1 MSKGEGGSQILF
13 KPFVIYS
20 GIYLSLETA
29 CVAQL
34 QEARRLEELE
44 EKKRREVGD
53 FIGAS
58 GCATKDKVSSIT
70 ETCVLAVVWCTCAVT
85 GGD

>member
-1 MSKGEGGSQILF
+1 MSGHTPGGPGTGTHWDRCRKGRVDPKSSF

-34 QEARRLEELE
+34 QEAKRFEELE
-44 EKKRREVGD
+44 EKKKRAVGAS
-53 FIGAS
+53 INAS
-58 GCATKDKVSSIT
+58 GCFQRQSFLSN
-70 ETCVLAVVWCTCAVT
+70 
-85 GGD
+85 